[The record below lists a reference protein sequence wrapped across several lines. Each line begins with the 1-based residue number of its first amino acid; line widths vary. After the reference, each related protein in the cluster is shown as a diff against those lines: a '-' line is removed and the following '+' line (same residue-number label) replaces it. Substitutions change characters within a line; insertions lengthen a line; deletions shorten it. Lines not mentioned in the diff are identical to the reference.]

1 MEKRSRKSNLSKVIL
16 GFVVIAFIA
25 SGGVF
30 LYKTAYENGKAEG
43 RKNYESET
51 ISLVQNLA
59 KAVSEKS
66 HDVAELQAGLSSLP
80 TEVNEDSINA
90 YLDALAKI
98 NLQNNE
104 ASDILK
110 SYANSWQAMK
120 TTYATQDNEKI
131 KAEFETLKTS
141 AEETKIKLQ
150 NLYDQ
155 NITSALERL

>member
-51 ISLVQNLA
+51 TNLVQSLA

>member
-51 ISLVQNLA
+51 TSLVQSLA

-141 AEETKIKLQ
+141 AEETKTKLQ

>member
-51 ISLVQNLA
+51 TSLVQNLA

-141 AEETKIKLQ
+141 AEETKTKLQ